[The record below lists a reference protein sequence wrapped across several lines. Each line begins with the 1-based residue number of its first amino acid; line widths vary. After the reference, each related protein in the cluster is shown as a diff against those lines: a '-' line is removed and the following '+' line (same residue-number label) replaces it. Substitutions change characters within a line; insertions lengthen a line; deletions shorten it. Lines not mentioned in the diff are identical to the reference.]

1 MALAEVGRLAAAEQA
16 FSRSLALDPVAETRT
31 NLANVLLRQ
40 GEVEAALLHFAQA
53 LVDDPD
59 LAEARYGL
67 GMAHYDK
74 GEAVQAL
81 RALEDA
87 LKVRP
92 NFAKAHINI
101 GVILAEQHRPQE
113 ALHHFRRAVDL
124 DPDDAR
130 AGNNFVAGLAR
141 AGRIDEAVQAFARA
155 AARQVALPLARK
167 ILVMA
172 LLQVAQVQAGEGAL
186 SVASLRQR
194 QAIELTPP
202 QLRKPLV
209 EQLKIYEAGLR
220 K

>member
-1 MALAEVGRLAAAEQA
+1 MALAEAGRLAAAEQA

-92 NFAKAHINI
+92 NFAMAHINI

-130 AGNNFVAGLAR
+130 AGNNFVAGLTR
-141 AGRIDEAVQAFARA
+141 AGRIDE
-155 AARQVALPLARK
+155 ARQVALPLARK

-172 LLQVAQVQAGEGAL
+172 LLQVAQVQAGEGRYL
-186 SVASLRQR
+186 
-194 QAIELTPP
+194 
-202 QLRKPLV
+202 
-209 EQLKIYEAGLR
+209 
-220 K
+220 